1 MIDTNDNRL
10 LMSDSLRGMVPEL
23 EEEILER
30 VQDGYISIAL
40 LQNEQEPLTGIC
52 VGISYDV
59 TEVKIDMR
67 MELRKAYQFMKRL
80 TQEEV
85 ITREINVNL
94 SNDLVVIE
102 GPHRVKS
109 PRLTD
114 FDHSTKL
121 CTIGVDLFKI

>member
-23 EEEILER
+23 EDEVLER

-40 LQNEQEPLTGIC
+40 LQKDLDPLTGIC
-52 VGISYDV
+52 VGISYDA

-67 MELRKAYQFMKRL
+67 VELHKAYQFMKRL
-80 TQEEV
+80 MHEEV
-85 ITREINVNL
+85 VSQELNLSL
-94 SNDLVVIE
+94 SNDFVVIH
-102 GPHRVKS
+102 GPHRVKT

-121 CTIGVDLFKI
+121 CTLGIDLFKM